1 MPCLKLYK
9 TLALSYIT
17 VEDSISNIEL
27 FCDNGT
33 YWMELQMQD

>member
-9 TLALSYIT
+9 TSVVSYTT
-17 VEDSISNIEL
+17 VEASISNIEL
-27 FCDNGT
+27 FCDNST